1 MFRKLVKKCARFR
14 LPYFDFRPPNVLY
27 CKHMDYRTDKK
38 QRIVRVEPDSPAARA
53 GVREGEYLLA
63 INGEPVLDLVDYEYL
78 TAARLLRVALLG
90 DGGEERTVT
99 IRKRESEPLGLAF
112 STSLMSEMRSCANR
126 CIFCFVDQMPCDVR
140 SSLLVK
146 DDDWRLS
153 FIMGNYVTLT
163 NVSEQELQRILR
175 RRVSPLYISV
185 HATDPEVRAQMMCNR
200 TAGRLM
206 ERLTRLA
213 EAGLRFHAQVV
224 CCPGINDGEVLDRTL
239 SDLYRLYPAAQSV
252 ALVPVGL
259 TRFREGL
266 TELQAY
272 TPEAA
277 LRMIERIE
285 AFSARARAEQ
295 GTAFAFLSDEWY
307 LKAGVPLPPYEAY
320 EEFGQIENGVGLLRL
335 FEREFLD
342 ALSGR
347 KPLPKRR
354 AVAMAGGEGAYP
366 FFREVYRVLG
376 QYGIDLTLHPIHNQY
391 FGGNVNVA
399 GLITGGDLIR
409 QLSGRLKEDT
419 LLIPQNMLR
428 ECEDVFLDG
437 VTLPE
442 LASALQVR
450 VLPVAGGEHMIE
462 TLFTI

>member
-1 MFRKLVKKCARFR
+1 M
-14 LPYFDFRPPNVLY
+14 
-27 CKHMDYRTDKK
+27 
-38 QRIVRVEPDSPAARA
+38 
-53 GVREGEYLLA
+53 
-63 INGEPVLDLVDYEYL
+63 
-78 TAARLLRVALLG
+78 
-90 DGGEERTVT
+90 
-99 IRKRESEPLGLAF
+99 
-112 STSLMSEMRSCANR
+112 
-126 CIFCFVDQMPCDVR
+126 
-140 SSLLVK
+140 
-146 DDDWRLS
+146 
-153 FIMGNYVTLT
+153 
-163 NVSEQELQRILR
+163 
-175 RRVSPLYISV
+175 
-185 HATDPEVRAQMMCNR
+185 
-200 TAGRLM
+200 
-206 ERLTRLA
+206 
-213 EAGLRFHAQVV
+213 
-224 CCPGINDGEVLDRTL
+224 LDRTL

-252 ALVPVGL
+252 ALVPVVL

-437 VTLPE
+437 VTLSE